1 MASVGEAKGYEYE
14 SGKQD
19 MRLLTSS
26 SNNRP
31 VITEGMNDIETI
43 GIPKALVAHC
53 GKTTLEV
60 RDIIDGKHYVGEKNG
75 AFCEEDGRIT
85 TNDHKGV
92 IMVSDDEDMP
102 SYPIEDVFPLHFVPN
117 SRHRT
122 GSIYK
127 SKNIWTEKYRI
138 MDHNETWLEA
148 RDCCIRDGTCIKH
161 VPTCMLQICSLK
173 LAKSPVDCGSIQ
185 LYGYIAVRD
194 DLNPLRNYVVNISR
208 DDPIVIEKGS
218 LINMSGPKRGIGLC
232 AYTLIEY
239 DMKIK
244 TGERERDDPQLI
256 DGLSAIEFME
266 MWKCRTLT
274 ERIHGDCGAVDITL
288 LFLENAVEAT
298 VEVLISEVQS
308 SFNLRLGCFI
318 SKFNEEIQLFDGAID
333 GSPVLKRSVVA
344 AVMHSWMHLK
354 LKAGTESSSSAE
366 HCCSFKVNNHGL
378 ATHEIKSDFALI
390 LVKVTWSTLP
400 WGR

>member
-1 MASVGEAKGYEYE
+1 MAREFDAV
-14 SGKQD
+14 
-19 MRLLTSS
+19 
-26 SNNRP
+26 
-31 VITEGMNDIETI
+31 
-43 GIPKALVAHC
+43 ALDLH
-53 GKTTLEV
+53 L
-60 RDIIDGKHYVGEKNG
+60 DNG
-75 AFCEEDGRIT
+75 T
-85 TNDHKGV
+85 K
-92 IMVSDDEDMP
+92 
-102 SYPIEDVFPLHFVPN
+102 PL
-117 SRHRT
+117 
-122 GSIYK
+122 
-127 SKNIWTEKYRI
+127 
-138 MDHNETWLEA
+138 A
-148 RDCCIRDGTCIKH
+148 C
-161 VPTCMLQICSLK
+161 
-173 LAKSPVDCGSIQ
+173 
-185 LYGYIAVRD
+185 IAVDYSSDACHHTRAFGKIHVH
-194 DLNPLRNYVVNISR
+194 LRQPGKGEVVLL
-208 DDPIVIEKGS
+208 PPGS